1 MNLPTEQEALKSSW
15 ENNLFFN
22 LKKWRKRRGN
32 KKGIK
37 ITQPTPSH
45 MHKKK
50 SLKIKILG
58 AELLN

>member
-45 MHKKK
+45 MHKKIPKNKK
-50 SLKIKILG
+50 SW
-58 AELLN
+58 EQSC